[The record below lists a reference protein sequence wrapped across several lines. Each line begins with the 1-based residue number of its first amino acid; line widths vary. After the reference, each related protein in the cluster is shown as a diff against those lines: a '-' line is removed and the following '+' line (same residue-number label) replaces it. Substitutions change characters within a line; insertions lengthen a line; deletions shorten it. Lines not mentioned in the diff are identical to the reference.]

1 MFRTDFLEKRLD
13 NLLFTLRIYEMYSKN
28 APSDIMLT
36 QLCEKYRKKY
46 ECMLEKYS
54 SPYGDT

>member
-28 APSDIMLT
+28 APSDIMLI

-46 ECMLEKYS
+46 ECMLEKYE